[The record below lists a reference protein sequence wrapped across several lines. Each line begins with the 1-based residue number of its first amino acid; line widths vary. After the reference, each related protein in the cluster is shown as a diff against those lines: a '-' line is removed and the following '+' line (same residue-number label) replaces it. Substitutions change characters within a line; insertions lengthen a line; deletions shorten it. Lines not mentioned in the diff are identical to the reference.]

1 MKHNSAKISWDRICC
16 PEEEGWVWKNEK
28 WNKGTMMINL
38 WPLFMKADT
47 LSLKWVHSYSIK
59 SQCLRA
65 KFFLSVSSA
74 SVDDAEADF
83 TSSTHLN
90 EMQEYTPDNGRSLAL
105 CVVNVPGDG
114 ATGTSHSL
122 PY

>member
-1 MKHNSAKISWDRICC
+1 MSLSKI
-16 PEEEGWVWKNEK
+16 
-28 WNKGTMMINL
+28 
-38 WPLFMKADT
+38 
-47 LSLKWVHSYSIK
+47 
-59 SQCLRA
+59 
-65 KFFLSVSSA
+65 FLSVSSA

-90 EMQEYTPDNGRSLAL
+90 EMQEYTLHNGRSLAL
-105 CVVNVPGDG
+105 CVVNVPGDS

>member
-1 MKHNSAKISWDRICC
+1 
-16 PEEEGWVWKNEK
+16 
-28 WNKGTMMINL
+28 MINL

-65 KFFLSVSSA
+65 NFFLSVSSA

-105 CVVNVPGDG
+105 CCECPGRRRDGHVPFLTLLKQLKKKRN
-114 ATGTSHSL
+114 AEKNSQLMHRVL
-122 PY
+122 L